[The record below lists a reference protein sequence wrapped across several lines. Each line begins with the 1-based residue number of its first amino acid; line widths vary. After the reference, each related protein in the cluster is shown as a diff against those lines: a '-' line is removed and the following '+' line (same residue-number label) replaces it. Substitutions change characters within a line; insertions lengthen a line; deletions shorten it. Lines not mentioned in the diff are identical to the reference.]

1 MPEKTDP
8 RVLPFYS
15 SSGHRA
21 MNDLSIG
28 KRRIDGDVS
37 FRRRLIQKT
46 KSDWNRKQR
55 RNCTA
60 DENRTEPRR
69 SAKPPKRRTSEPER
83 EIEKGVISSHR
94 EAAAF
99 RRCAPDRLKPEAWKD
114 QGKAGAANSCSY
126 HGYAC

>member
-1 MPEKTDP
+1 MPEKQIHE
-8 RVLPFYS
+8 FYRS
-15 SSGHRA
+15 ISSGQSA

-46 KSDWNRKQR
+46 KSDWNREQR
-55 RNCTA
+55 RNGAA

-83 EIEKGVISSHR
+83 QVEKGVVSSHR
-94 EAAAF
+94 EAAAC
-99 RRCAPDRLKPEAWKD
+99 RRCAPYGFKPEAWKY
-114 QGKAGAANSCSY
+114 Q
-126 HGYAC
+126 